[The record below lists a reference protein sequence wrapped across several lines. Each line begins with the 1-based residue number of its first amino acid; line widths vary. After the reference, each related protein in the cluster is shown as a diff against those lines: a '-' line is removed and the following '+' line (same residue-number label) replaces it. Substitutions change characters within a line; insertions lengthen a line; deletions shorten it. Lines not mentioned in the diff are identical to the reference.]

1 MCVCVIHCIIIA
13 PRISTAMVE
22 NVNGNLSVTWVF
34 LHTGGITLKSLIIQC
49 SNDSSSNIDSAASTN
64 ALSAVID
71 CTANMDQCGTP
82 GSSVVVGPVIAGG
95 NYSCLVFAENSNG
108 EDELRTNY
116 IITNTGKR
124 ERGRER
130 GSINILP
137 L

>member
-1 MCVCVIHCIIIA
+1 MCVIHCIIIA

-34 LHTGGITLKSLIIQC
+34 LHTGGSDLETVVIQC
-49 SNDSSSNIDSAASTN
+49 SNDSSSDIDSAASTN

-71 CTANMDQCGTP
+71 CTANMDQCSTP

-124 ERGRER
+124 GRE
-130 GSINILP
+130 GEGQY
-137 L
+137 